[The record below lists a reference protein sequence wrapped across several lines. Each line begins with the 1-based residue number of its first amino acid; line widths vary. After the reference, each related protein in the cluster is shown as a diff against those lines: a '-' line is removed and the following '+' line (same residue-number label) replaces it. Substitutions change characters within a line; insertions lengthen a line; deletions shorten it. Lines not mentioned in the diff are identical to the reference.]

1 MEHVNPKVELSLP
14 LFCIYIDKGNSS
26 GKSSWIQEGDGAY
39 WEYSPKD
46 FESYQGKPPTLSS
59 CDDYDGSL
67 EHKV

>member
-14 LFCIYIDKGNSS
+14 VFCIYIDKGNSS

-39 WEYSPKD
+39 WEYSPKN
-46 FESYQGKPPTLSS
+46 FEAYQGKPPTLLS